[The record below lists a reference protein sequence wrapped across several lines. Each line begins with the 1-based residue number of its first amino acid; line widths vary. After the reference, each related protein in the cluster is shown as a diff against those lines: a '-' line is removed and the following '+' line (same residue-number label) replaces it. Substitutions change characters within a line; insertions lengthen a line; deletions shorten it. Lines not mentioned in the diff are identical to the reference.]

1 MKDKTKTPPP
11 RNISTLIEWIKD
23 TIVYMKDV
31 QNTTVMSLLMAHI
44 FILTSF
50 IRKPI
55 QPQIYDY
62 ILTAKHKTNNAKYT
76 KSVIEYIRFY
86 KNF

>member
-1 MKDKTKTPPP
+1 M
-11 RNISTLIEWIKD
+11 E
-23 TIVYMKDV
+23 
-31 QNTTVMSLLMAHI
+31 LLMAHI

-62 ILTAKHKTNNAKYT
+62 ILAAKHKTNNTKYV
-76 KSVIEYIRFY
+76 KAVMEYIRFY